1 MSDTFGI
8 IERLTEVERAEFDA
22 LDKTPPPEELLK
34 ELRKPAS
41 VGWVR
46 TYVGTHSRW
55 CPAQRKLRMYG
66 IAVLVLIGA
75 VLGLNVAG
83 ALNYKTVLRTAAR
96 EGFRE
101 ELKETV
107 KQEVRDALKEFG
119 IQHARLEKLT
129 KESVAQGTP

>member
-8 IERLTEVERAEFDA
+8 IDRLSEVERAEFDA
-22 LDKTPPPEELLK
+22 LDKTSPPEELLK

-66 IAVLVLIGA
+66 IAILLLVGA
-75 VLGLNVAG
+75 GLGLNVVG
-83 ALNYKTVLRTAAR
+83 VLNYKTALRTAVR
-96 EGFRE
+96 DGVRE
-101 ELKETV
+101 ELKDLV
-107 KQEVRDALKEFG
+107 KKEVHDALKELG
-119 IQHARLEKLT
+119 IIHAQLDKLT
-129 KESVAQGTP
+129 KESFAQGAP